1 MAPTLRAPEQ
11 SGSTTAPLQFIRR
24 GQIQGLGNV
33 PPTRTLL
40 ELLRDD
46 LGQTGTK
53 EGCRSGDCGACTV
66 VLGQPDGQGG
76 LHYRAVNSCIQLAHA
91 AQGQALWTV
100 EDLTADPMLQ
110 RAPTAASASDSRP
123 FTTAANTVP
132 CTPPQPGL
140 DHLHPVQQALVQ
152 HHASQCGFCTPG
164 FVMSLFALYQNR
176 VAQASRSG
184 TAPEPVSRDQALEA
198 LSGNLCRCTGYRPIL
213 QAAQTMLNGPLC
225 SVNEAEILQKTE
237 LLALSEKAQE
247 ANFSYK
253 KALPSYLAPTSL
265 TALLQARAHDPQA
278 QLVAGCTDVGLWIT
292 KGHQTPARIL
302 DLTRAAELR
311 RVRTLG
317 PEENAA
323 AHDHSNDRASPG
335 AGSIAIDDYASRNG
349 WLEIGAAVSLT
360 DAFAALVASR
370 PALAAFASR
379 FAGLPVRNA
388 GTLGGN
394 VANGSPIGDSMP
406 LLIALGAQVRLMRWN
421 STTGQADTRELP
433 LERLYTGYRQN
444 VLAPDELLTHILVPP
459 PGTTLVP
466 QADATVLNGEWLRA
480 YKISKRFEDDI
491 SAVCLG
497 LRLTLRDGV
506 VTQASLGVGGV
517 AATPVRAVRTEA
529 ALIGEPWTQA
539 SAAHAASVLQAEFS
553 PISDMRASAHYRRTV
568 LGNLLQRAW
577 AESTGIGPINLEHAD
592 LAQLTGA
599 AA

>member
-1 MAPTLRAPEQ
+1 MAFTSQAPEQ
-11 SGSTTAPLQFIRR
+11 PGSTTAPLQFIRR
-24 GQIQGLGNV
+24 GQVQGLGNV

-91 AQGQALWTV
+91 THGQALWTV

-110 RAPTAASASDSRP
+110 RADPSA
-123 FTTAANTVP
+123 
-132 CTPPQPGL
+132 
-140 DHLHPVQQALVQ
+140 HLHPVQQALVQ

-164 FVMSLFALYQNR
+164 FVMSLFALYQTR
-176 VAQASRSG
+176 VAQAQRSG
-184 TAPEPVSRDQALEA
+184 TAPEPVSRDQALET

-213 QAAQTMLNGPLC
+213 QAAQTMLEGPLC
-225 SVNEAEILQKTE
+225 AVNETEILQKAELINHTE
-237 LLALSEKAQE
+237 RAQSTDFLHE
-247 ANFSYK
+247 NT
-253 KALPSYLAPTSL
+253 LPAYLAPTSL

-302 DLTRAAELR
+302 DLTRTAELR
-311 RVRTLG
+311 AVRTLKPQDG
-317 PEENAA
+317 TT
-323 AHDHSNDRASPG
+323 DHSASLSGP
-335 AGSIAIDDYASRNG
+335 AAG
-349 WLEIGAAVSLT
+349 WLEIGAAVTLT

-370 PALAAFASR
+370 PALAGFASR

-421 STTGQADTRELP
+421 TSTGQADARELP

-459 PGTTLVP
+459 PGTPLVP

-497 LRLTLRDGV
+497 LKLTLCDGV

>member
-1 MAPTLRAPEQ
+1 MATTHHTPHPTEPAQ
-11 SGSTTAPLQFIRR
+11 APLQFIRK
-24 GQIQGLGNV
+24 GQVHQLGNV

-66 VLGQPDGQGG
+66 VLGQPDGEGG
-76 LHYRAVNSCIQLAHA
+76 LGLRAVNSCIHLAHA
-91 AQGQALWTV
+91 AHGKALWTV
-100 EDLTADPMLQ
+100 EDIATDPMLQ
-110 RAPTAASASDSRP
+110 PAQPTATDAQP
-123 FTTAANTVP
+123 PTGTA
-132 CTPPQPGL
+132 
-140 DHLHPVQQALVQ
+140 HLHPVQQALVQ

-164 FVMSLFALYQNR
+164 FVMSLFALYHSR
-176 VAQASRSG
+176 VAQAQRSG
-184 TAPEPVSRDQALEA
+184 TVPEPVSRDQALQA

-213 QAAQTMLNGPLC
+213 EAAQAMLNGPLW
-225 SVNEAEILQKTE
+225 SVNEVE
-237 LLALSEKAQE
+237 LLEKTALLGRASADAEAQ
-247 ANFSYK
+247 
-253 KALPSYLAPTSL
+253 LPADRTPAYQAPTRL
-265 TALLQARAHDPQA
+265 DALLQARAQDPQS

-292 KGHQTPARIL
+292 KGQQTPARIL
-302 DLTRAAELR
+302 DLTRATELR
-311 RVRTLG
+311 EVRTLG
-317 PEENAA
+317 PQDGTADN
-323 AHDHSNDRASPG
+323 SASLSGPT
-335 AGSIAIDDYASRNG
+335 AG
-349 WLEIGAAVSLT
+349 WLEIGAAVTLT
-360 DAFAALVASR
+360 DAFAALVATR
-370 PALAAFASR
+370 PALATFASR

-421 STTGQADTRELP
+421 ASTGQADARELP

-444 VLAPDELLTHILVPP
+444 VLTPDELLTHILVPP
-459 PGTTLVP
+459 PGNPLVP
-466 QADATVLNGEWLRA
+466 QADATALNGEWLRA

-497 LRLTLRDGV
+497 LKLTLRDGV

>member
-110 RAPTAASASDSRP
+110 RAPAAASASDSRP

-176 VAQASRSG
+176 VAQAQRCG

-225 SVNEAEILQKTE
+225 SINEAEILQKTE

-247 ANFSYK
+247 TNFSYK
-253 KALPSYLAPTSL
+253 NALPPYLAPTSL

-311 RVRTLG
+311 EVRG
-317 PEENAA
+317 VR
-323 AHDHSNDRASPG
+323 H
-335 AGSIAIDDYASRNG
+335 
-349 WLEIGAAVSLT
+349 WLEIGAAVTLT
-360 DAFAALVASR
+360 DAFAALVATR
-370 PALAAFASR
+370 PALAGFASR

-421 STTGQADTRELP
+421 STTGQADARELP

-459 PGTTLVP
+459 PGTPLVP
-466 QADATVLNGEWLRA
+466 QAGAAATAQNGEWLRA

-497 LRLTLRDGV
+497 LKLTLRDGV

-517 AATPVRAVRTEA
+517 AATPVRAVRIEA